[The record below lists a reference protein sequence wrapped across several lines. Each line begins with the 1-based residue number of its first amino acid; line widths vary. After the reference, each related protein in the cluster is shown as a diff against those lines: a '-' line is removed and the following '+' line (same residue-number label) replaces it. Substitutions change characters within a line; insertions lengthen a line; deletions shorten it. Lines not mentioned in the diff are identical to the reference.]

1 MNVIKVIEDF
11 TYWTGKLS
19 QGYEEWQIWRIQA
32 VQEWILKANWVE
44 GKFRG
49 ITVPR
54 GSFVS
59 TVSKLAEETKLTN
72 DEVRTAISHLYKDNI
87 VKLVFSIHNVDW
99 L

>member
-1 MNVIKVIEDF
+1 M
-11 TYWTGKLS
+11 
-19 QGYEEWQIWRIQA
+19 
-32 VQEWILKANWVE
+32 
-44 GKFRG
+44 
-49 ITVPR
+49 PR

-59 TVSKLAEETKLTN
+59 SVSKLAEETKLTN